1 MSVFAFGDLLHSVLG
16 INLLKNDEKSKTWTQ
31 KRVFRALRN
40 FENCNNFV
48 LIEIRMKFDTGK
60 CLGSIT
66 FRKKCT
72 SGVTLMSQYGAAVG
86 HGIGRPAPGS
96 HAIFLVIGRRCS
108 DGIGAG
114 ASLVSGGASGGRSA
128 ARRASGRQT
137 NRRQLP
143 PRRTRQPP
151 TPLPNRR
158 AATVNGHGCCSATA
172 AAKAAWSVR
181 RTAIAIPNSSR

>member
-72 SGVTLMSQYGAAVG
+72 SGVTLLPTAVLSALINALVFSQIRYCISVYG
-86 HGIGRPAPGS
+86 
-96 HAIFLVIGRRCS
+96 
-108 DGIGAG
+108 
-114 ASLVSGGASGGRSA
+114 
-128 ARRASGRQT
+128 
-137 NRRQLP
+137 
-143 PRRTRQPP
+143 
-151 TPLPNRR
+151 
-158 AATVNGHGCCSATA
+158 NG
-172 AAKAAWSVR
+172 KKR
-181 RTAIAIPNSSR
+181 